1 MQDGEN
7 ISWNQ
12 ELWCQKP
19 PRSDK
24 IRSGNDPFDLTTK
37 VISTSSFSGCL
48 RQRSDCIGME
58 RGWKGGGRES
68 GE

>member
-37 VISTSSFSGCL
+37 DTEELSIHDMFVLENQLWCN
-48 RQRSDCIGME
+48 C
-58 RGWKGGGRES
+58 
-68 GE
+68 GEQTGDHYHH

>member
-1 MQDGEN
+1 ME
-7 ISWNQ
+7 S
-12 ELWCQKP
+12 ELWHQKP
-19 PRSDK
+19 LRSNK
-24 IRSGNDPFDLTTK
+24 IRSRNDPLDLTTK

-58 RGWKGGGRES
+58 RGWKGGGRGS